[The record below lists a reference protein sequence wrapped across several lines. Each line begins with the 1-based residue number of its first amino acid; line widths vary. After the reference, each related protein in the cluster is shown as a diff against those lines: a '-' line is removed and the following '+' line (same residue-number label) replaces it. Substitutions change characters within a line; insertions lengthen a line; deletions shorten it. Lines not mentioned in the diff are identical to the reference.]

1 MQVFNVITRPSTSN
15 MPDKPNPID
24 NLIFDIITDENKL
37 PTLKETQEF
46 VKGYIE
52 GITFPNDDILV
63 INEEGKLKD
72 LPYNSKAS
80 EVWVSHYGM
89 TDAIVGVP
97 AIIASI

>member
-1 MQVFNVITRPSTSN
+1 MTDSN
-15 MPDKPNPID
+15 EV
-24 NLIFDIITDENKL
+24 LFDIITDKNKL

-52 GITFPNDDILV
+52 VITLPNDDILV

-80 EVWVSHYGM
+80 
-89 TDAIVGVP
+89 
-97 AIIASI
+97 